1 MGEIDPKER
10 QKILKK
16 KRKIRNLR
24 KQQKRE
30 NNRKRKERK
39 IKLIKLGTLFRILN
53 LLDEKQEVM
62 LGFLEK
68 YLKLTITEKEK
79 LRVIGDKILS
89 ENKLNENKLNENK
102 LKSYDDLND
111 RKKMFYL
118 MIRKAALLEKLNI
131 HLEDPRIILGF
142 LNKYKDLTKE
152 EKLKLEERG
161 KKLFTPSEKKI
172 FGTTENEEA
181 TDKQKVEVLVY
192 LQNKKID
199 STKFL
204 KERYNTSIHGLKRIQ
219 AEEILNND

>member
-1 MGEIDPKER
+1 MGEIDPKEKK
-10 QKILKK
+10 KILKK
-16 KRKIRNLR
+16 KREIRNLR

-89 ENKLNENKLNENK
+89 ENKLKN
-102 LKSYDDLND
+102 YDDDLND

-161 KKLFTPSEKKI
+161 KELFAPSEKKTL
-172 FGTTENEEA
+172 GTTENEEA
-181 TDKQKVEVLVY
+181 TDKQKVEVLIY

-204 KERYNTSIHGLKRIQ
+204 KERYNTSIHGIKRFQ
-219 AEEILNND
+219 AEEILKDKV

>member
-1 MGEIDPKER
+1 MGEIDSKER

-16 KRKIRNLR
+16 KKEIRNLR
-24 KQQKRE
+24 KQQKKE

-79 LRVIGDKILS
+79 LRVIGDKIL
-89 ENKLNENKLNENK
+89 NENK
-102 LKSYDDLND
+102 LKSYDDDLND

-152 EKLKLEERG
+152 EKRKLEERG
-161 KKLFTPSEKKI
+161 KKLFTPSEKKTL
-172 FGTTENEEA
+172 GTTENEEA
-181 TDKQKVEVLVY
+181 TNKQKVEVLVY

-219 AEEILNND
+219 AEEILNNDW

>member
-1 MGEIDPKER
+1 MGEIDPKEKK
-10 QKILKK
+10 KILKK
-16 KRKIRNLR
+16 KREIRNLR

-53 LLDEKQEVM
+53 LLDEKQEVI
-62 LGFLEK
+62 LGFLER
-68 YLKLTITEKEK
+68 YLKLTVPEKEK

-89 ENKLNENKLNENK
+89 ENKL
-102 LKSYDDLND
+102 KSYDDDLND

-161 KKLFTPSEKKI
+161 KELFAPSEKKTL
-172 FGTTENEEA
+172 GTTENEEA

-204 KERYNTSIHGLKRIQ
+204 KERYNTSIHGLKKFQ
-219 AEEILNND
+219 AEEILNNDL

>member
-1 MGEIDPKER
+1 MGEIDSKER

-16 KRKIRNLR
+16 KKEIRNLR
-24 KQQKRE
+24 KQQKKE

-89 ENKLNENKLNENK
+89 ENKL
-102 LKSYDDLND
+102 KSYDDDLND

-131 HLEDPRIILGF
+131 HLKDPRIILGF
-142 LNKYKDLTKE
+142 LNKYKDLTKD

-161 KKLFTPSEKKI
+161 KELFTPSEKKTL
-172 FGTTENEEA
+172 GTTENEEA
-181 TDKQKVEVLVY
+181 TDKQKVEVLIY

-219 AEEILNND
+219 AEEIIKSLNKKAP

>member
-1 MGEIDPKER
+1 MGEIDPKEKK
-10 QKILKK
+10 KILKK
-16 KRKIRNLR
+16 KREIRNLR

-39 IKLIKLGTLFRILN
+39 IKLIKLGTLFHILD
-53 LLDEKQEVM
+53 LLDEKQEIM
-62 LGFLEK
+62 LGFLER
-68 YLKLTITEKEK
+68 YLKLTVPEKEK
-79 LRVIGDKILS
+79 LRVVGDKILS
-89 ENKLNENKLNENK
+89 ENKL
-102 LKSYDDLND
+102 KSYDDDLND

-152 EKLKLEERG
+152 EKLKLEEKG
-161 KKLFTPSEKKI
+161 KELFAPSEKKTL
-172 FGTTENEEA
+172 GTTENEEA
-181 TDKQKVEVLVY
+181 TDKQKVEVLIY

-204 KERYNTSIHGLKRIQ
+204 KERYNTSIHGIKRFQ
-219 AEEILNND
+219 AEEILKDKV

>member
-1 MGEIDPKER
+1 MGEIDPKEKK
-10 QKILKK
+10 KILKK
-16 KRKIRNLR
+16 KKEIRNLR

-39 IKLIKLGTLFRILN
+39 IKLIKLGTLFCILN

-89 ENKLNENKLNENK
+89 ENKL
-102 LKSYDDLND
+102 KSYDDDLND

-142 LNKYKDLTKE
+142 LDKYKDLTKE

-161 KKLFTPSEKKI
+161 KELFTPSEKKTL
-172 FGTTENEEA
+172 GTTENEEA

-204 KERYNTSIHGLKRIQ
+204 KERYNTSIHGLKRLQ
-219 AEEILNND
+219 AEEILNNDL

>member
-16 KRKIRNLR
+16 KREIRNLR
-24 KQQKRE
+24 KQQKKE

-62 LGFLEK
+62 LGFLEI
-68 YLKLTITEKEK
+68 YLKLTVPEKEK
-79 LRVIGDKILS
+79 LRVVGDKILS
-89 ENKLNENKLNENK
+89 ENKL
-102 LKSYDDLND
+102 KSYDDDLND

-142 LNKYKDLTKE
+142 LNKYKDLIKE

-161 KKLFTPSEKKI
+161 KELFTPSEKKTL
-172 FGTTENEEA
+172 GTTENEEA

-204 KERYNTSIHGLKRIQ
+204 KERYNISIHGLKRIQ
-219 AEEILNND
+219 AEEILNNDL

>member
-16 KRKIRNLR
+16 KREIRNLR

-62 LGFLEK
+62 LGFLER
-68 YLKLTITEKEK
+68 YLKLTIPEKEK
-79 LRVIGDKILS
+79 LRVVGDKILS
-89 ENKLNENKLNENK
+89 ENKLKN
-102 LKSYDDLND
+102 YDDDLNN

-142 LNKYKDLTKE
+142 LNKYKDLTKD

-161 KKLFTPSEKKI
+161 KELFTPSEKKTL
-172 FGTTENEEA
+172 GTTENEEA
-181 TDKQKVEVLVY
+181 TDKQKVEVLIY
-192 LQNKKID
+192 LKNKKID

-219 AEEILNND
+219 AEEILKV

>member
-16 KRKIRNLR
+16 KREIRNLR

-53 LLDEKQEVM
+53 LLDEKQEIM
-62 LGFLEK
+62 LGFLER
-68 YLKLTITEKEK
+68 YLKLTVPEKEK
-79 LRVIGDKILS
+79 LRVVGDKILS
-89 ENKLNENKLNENK
+89 ENKLKN
-102 LKSYDDLND
+102 YDDDLNN

-161 KKLFTPSEKKI
+161 KELFTPSEKKTL
-172 FGTTENEEA
+172 GTTENEEA
-181 TDKQKVEVLVY
+181 TDKQKVEVLIY
-192 LQNKKID
+192 LKNKKID

-219 AEEILNND
+219 AEEILKV

>member
-16 KRKIRNLR
+16 KREIRNLR

-62 LGFLEK
+62 LGFLER
-68 YLKLTITEKEK
+68 YLKLTIPEKEK
-79 LRVIGDKILS
+79 LRVVGDKILS
-89 ENKLNENKLNENK
+89 ENKL
-102 LKSYDDLND
+102 KSYDDDLND

-161 KKLFTPSEKKI
+161 KELFTPSEKKTL
-172 FGTTENEEA
+172 GTTENEEA
-181 TDKQKVEVLVY
+181 TDKQKVEVLIY
-192 LQNKKID
+192 LKNKKID

-219 AEEILNND
+219 AEEILKV

>member
-1 MGEIDPKER
+1 MGEIDSKER

-16 KRKIRNLR
+16 KREIRNLR
-24 KQQKRE
+24 KKQKRE
-30 NNRKRKERK
+30 NAKKRKERK
-39 IKLIKLGTLFRILN
+39 IKLIKLGTLFRILD
-53 LLDEKQEVM
+53 LLDEKQEIM
-62 LGFLEK
+62 LGFLER
-68 YLKLTITEKEK
+68 YLKLTMVEKEK

-89 ENKLNENKLNENK
+89 ENKL
-102 LKSYDDLND
+102 KSYDDDLND

-142 LNKYKDLTKE
+142 LNKYKDLTKD

-161 KKLFTPSEKKI
+161 KELFTPSEKKTL
-172 FGTTENEEA
+172 GTTENEEA

-204 KERYNTSIHGLKRIQ
+204 KERYNTSIHGIKRFQ
-219 AEEILNND
+219 AEEILKDKV

>member
-1 MGEIDPKER
+1 MGEIDSKER

-16 KRKIRNLR
+16 KREIRNLR
-24 KQQKRE
+24 KKQKRE
-30 NNRKRKERK
+30 NAKKRKERK

-62 LGFLEK
+62 LGFLEI
-68 YLKLTITEKEK
+68 YLKLTVPEKEK
-79 LRVIGDKILS
+79 LRVVGDKILS
-89 ENKLNENKLNENK
+89 ENKL
-102 LKSYDDLND
+102 KSYDDDLND

-142 LNKYKDLTKE
+142 INKYKDLTKD

-161 KKLFTPSEKKI
+161 KELFTPSEKKTL
-172 FGTTENEEA
+172 GTTENEEA

-219 AEEILNND
+219 AEEILKV

>member
-1 MGEIDPKER
+1 MGEIDSKER

-16 KRKIRNLR
+16 KREIRNLR
-24 KQQKRE
+24 KKQKRE
-30 NNRKRKERK
+30 NAKKRKERK

-62 LGFLEK
+62 LGFLEI
-68 YLKLTITEKEK
+68 YLKLTVPEKEK
-79 LRVIGDKILS
+79 LRVVGDKILS
-89 ENKLNENKLNENK
+89 ENKL
-102 LKSYDDLND
+102 KSYDDDLND

-142 LNKYKDLTKE
+142 LNKYKDLTKD

-161 KKLFTPSEKKI
+161 KELFTPSEKKTL
-172 FGTTENEEA
+172 GTTENEEA

-204 KERYNTSIHGLKRIQ
+204 KERYNTSIHGLKRLQ
-219 AEEILNND
+219 AEEILNNDL

>member
-1 MGEIDPKER
+1 MGEIDPKEKK
-10 QKILKK
+10 KILKK
-16 KRKIRNLR
+16 KKEIRNLR

-53 LLDEKQEVM
+53 LLDEKQEIM
-62 LGFLEK
+62 LGFLER
-68 YLKLTITEKEK
+68 YLKLTVPEKEK
-79 LRVIGDKILS
+79 LRIVGDKI
-89 ENKLNENKLNENK
+89 LNENK
-102 LKSYDDLND
+102 LKRYDDDLND

-118 MIRKAALLEKLNI
+118 MIRKSALLEKLNI

-161 KKLFTPSEKKI
+161 KELFAPSEKKTL
-172 FGTTENEEA
+172 GTTENEEA

-204 KERYNTSIHGLKRIQ
+204 KERYNTSIHGLKRLQ
-219 AEEILNND
+219 AEEILNNDL

>member
-16 KRKIRNLR
+16 KREIRNLR

-89 ENKLNENKLNENK
+89 ENKL
-102 LKSYDDLND
+102 KSYDDDLND

-142 LNKYKDLTKE
+142 LNKYKDLTKD

-161 KKLFTPSEKKI
+161 KELFTPSEKKTL
-172 FGTTENEEA
+172 GTTENEEA

-219 AEEILNND
+219 AEEILKV

>member
-1 MGEIDPKER
+1 MGEIDSKER

-16 KRKIRNLR
+16 KREIRNLR
-24 KQQKRE
+24 KKQKRE
-30 NNRKRKERK
+30 NAKKRKERK
-39 IKLIKLGTLFRILN
+39 IKLIKLGTLFRILD
-53 LLDEKQEVM
+53 LLDEKQEIM
-62 LGFLEK
+62 LGFLER
-68 YLKLTITEKEK
+68 YLKLTIPEKEK

-89 ENKLNENKLNENK
+89 ENKFKN
-102 LKSYDDLND
+102 YDDDLND

-142 LNKYKDLTKE
+142 LNKYKDLTKD

-161 KKLFTPSEKKI
+161 KELFTPSEKKTL
-172 FGTTENEEA
+172 GTTENEEA

-219 AEEILNND
+219 AEEILKV

>member
-16 KRKIRNLR
+16 KREIRNLR

-30 NNRKRKERK
+30 NARKRKERK
-39 IKLIKLGTLFRILN
+39 IKLIKLGTLFCILN

-89 ENKLNENKLNENK
+89 ENKF
-102 LKSYDDLND
+102 KSYDDDLND

-131 HLEDPRIILGF
+131 HLENPRIILGF

-161 KKLFTPSEKKI
+161 KELFTPSEKKTL
-172 FGTTENEEA
+172 GTTENEEA
-181 TDKQKVEVLVY
+181 TDKQKVEVLIY
-192 LQNKKID
+192 LKNKKID

-219 AEEILNND
+219 AEEILKV

>member
-1 MGEIDPKER
+1 MGEIDPKEKK
-10 QKILKK
+10 KILKK
-16 KRKIRNLR
+16 KREIRNLR

-89 ENKLNENKLNENK
+89 ENKL
-102 LKSYDDLND
+102 KSYDDDLND

-142 LNKYKDLTKE
+142 LNKYKDLIKE
-152 EKLKLEERG
+152 EKLKLEKRG
-161 KKLFTPSEKKI
+161 KELFAPSEKKTL
-172 FGTTENEEA
+172 GTTENEEA
-181 TDKQKVEVLVY
+181 TDKQKVEVLIY
-192 LQNKKID
+192 FQNKKID

-219 AEEILNND
+219 AEEILNNDL

>member
-1 MGEIDPKER
+1 MGEIDPKEKK
-10 QKILKK
+10 KILKK
-16 KRKIRNLR
+16 KREIRNLR

-53 LLDEKQEVM
+53 LLDEKQEIM
-62 LGFLEK
+62 LGFLER
-68 YLKLTITEKEK
+68 YLKLTVPEKEK

-89 ENKLNENKLNENK
+89 ENKL
-102 LKSYDDLND
+102 KSYDDDLND

-142 LNKYKDLTKE
+142 INEYKDLTKE

-161 KKLFTPSEKKI
+161 KELFAPSEKKTL
-172 FGTTENEEA
+172 GTTENEEA
-181 TDKQKVEVLVY
+181 TDKQKVEVLIY

-204 KERYNTSIHGLKRIQ
+204 KERYNTSIHGIKRFQ
-219 AEEILNND
+219 AEEILKYKV

>member
-62 LGFLEK
+62 LGFLER
-68 YLKLTITEKEK
+68 YLKLTIPEKEK
-79 LRVIGDKILS
+79 LRVVGDKILS
-89 ENKLNENKLNENK
+89 ENKLKN
-102 LKSYDDLND
+102 YDDDLNN

-161 KKLFTPSEKKI
+161 KELFTPSEKKTL
-172 FGTTENEEA
+172 GTTENEEA
-181 TDKQKVEVLVY
+181 TDKQKVEVLIY
-192 LQNKKID
+192 LKNKKID

-219 AEEILNND
+219 AEEILKV

>member
-16 KRKIRNLR
+16 KREIRNLR

-62 LGFLEK
+62 LGFLER
-68 YLKLTITEKEK
+68 YLKLTIPEKEK

-89 ENKLNENKLNENK
+89 ENR
-102 LKSYDDLND
+102 LKSYDDDLND

-152 EKLKLEERG
+152 EKIKLEERG
-161 KKLFTPSEKKI
+161 KKLFTPSEKKTL
-172 FGTTENEEA
+172 GTTENEEA

-219 AEEILNND
+219 AEEILNNDL

>member
-1 MGEIDPKER
+1 MGEIDSKER

-16 KRKIRNLR
+16 KREIRNLR

-89 ENKLNENKLNENK
+89 ENKL
-102 LKSYDDLND
+102 KSYDDDLND

-161 KKLFTPSEKKI
+161 KELFTPSEKKTL
-172 FGTTENEEA
+172 GTTENEEA
-181 TDKQKVEVLVY
+181 TDKQKVEVLIY

-204 KERYNTSIHGLKRIQ
+204 KERYNTSIHGLKRLQ
-219 AEEILNND
+219 AEEILNNDL

>member
-1 MGEIDPKER
+1 MGEIDSKER

-16 KRKIRNLR
+16 KREIRNLR
-24 KQQKRE
+24 KKQKRE
-30 NNRKRKERK
+30 NAKKRKERK
-39 IKLIKLGTLFRILN
+39 IKLIKLGTLFRILD
-53 LLDEKQEVM
+53 LLDEKQEIM
-62 LGFLEK
+62 LGFLER
-68 YLKLTITEKEK
+68 YLKLTMVEKEK

-89 ENKLNENKLNENK
+89 ENKL
-102 LKSYDDLND
+102 KSYDDDLND

-142 LNKYKDLTKE
+142 LNKYKDLTKD

-161 KKLFTPSEKKI
+161 KELFTPSEKKTL
-172 FGTTENEEA
+172 GTTENEEA

-219 AEEILNND
+219 AEEILKV

>member
-1 MGEIDPKER
+1 MGEIDSKER

-16 KRKIRNLR
+16 KREIRNLR
-24 KQQKRE
+24 KKQKRE

-53 LLDEKQEVM
+53 LLDEKQEVI
-62 LGFLEK
+62 LGFLER
-68 YLKLTITEKEK
+68 YLKLTVPEKEK
-79 LRVIGDKILS
+79 LRVVGDKILS
-89 ENKLNENKLNENK
+89 ENKL
-102 LKSYDDLND
+102 KSYDDDLND

-142 LNKYKDLTKE
+142 IDKYKDLTKE

-161 KKLFTPSEKKI
+161 KELLTPSEKKTL
-172 FGTTENEEA
+172 GTTENEEA

-192 LQNKKID
+192 LQNKRID

-204 KERYNTSIHGLKRIQ
+204 KERYNTSIHGLKKFQ
-219 AEEILNND
+219 AEEILNNDL

>member
-16 KRKIRNLR
+16 KREIRNLR

-62 LGFLEK
+62 LRFLER
-68 YLKLTITEKEK
+68 YLKLTVPEKEK

-89 ENKLNENKLNENK
+89 ENKL
-102 LKSYDDLND
+102 KSYDDDLND

-152 EKLKLEERG
+152 EKLKLEEKG
-161 KKLFTPSEKKI
+161 KELFAPSEKKTL
-172 FGTTENEEA
+172 GTTENEEA
-181 TDKQKVEVLVY
+181 TDKQKVEVLIY

-219 AEEILNND
+219 AEEILNNDL

>member
-1 MGEIDPKER
+1 MGEIDPKEKK
-10 QKILKK
+10 KILKK
-16 KRKIRNLR
+16 KREIRNLR

-53 LLDEKQEVM
+53 LLDEKQEIM
-62 LGFLEK
+62 LGFLER
-68 YLKLTITEKEK
+68 YLKLTVPEKEK
-79 LRVIGDKILS
+79 LRIVGDKI
-89 ENKLNENKLNENK
+89 LNENK
-102 LKSYDDLND
+102 LKRYDDDLND

-131 HLEDPRIILGF
+131 HLEDPRIILRF

-161 KKLFTPSEKKI
+161 KELFAPSEKKTL
-172 FGTTENEEA
+172 GTTENEEA
-181 TDKQKVEVLVY
+181 TDKQKVEVLIY

-219 AEEILNND
+219 AEEILNNDL

>member
-1 MGEIDPKER
+1 MGEIDPKEKK
-10 QKILKK
+10 KILKK
-16 KRKIRNLR
+16 KREIRNLR

-53 LLDEKQEVM
+53 LLDEKQEIM
-62 LGFLEK
+62 LGFLER
-68 YLKLTITEKEK
+68 YLKLTVPEKEK

-89 ENKLNENKLNENK
+89 ENKL
-102 LKSYDDLND
+102 KSYDDDLND

-118 MIRKAALLEKLNI
+118 MIRKEALLEKLNI

-142 LNKYKDLTKE
+142 LNKYKDLIKE
-152 EKLKLEERG
+152 EKLKLEKRG
-161 KKLFTPSEKKI
+161 KELFAPSEKKTL
-172 FGTTENEEA
+172 GTTENEEA

-204 KERYNTSIHGLKRIQ
+204 KERYNTSIHGIKRFQ
-219 AEEILNND
+219 AEEILKDKV

>member
-1 MGEIDPKER
+1 MGEIDSKER

-16 KRKIRNLR
+16 KREIRNLR
-24 KQQKRE
+24 KKQKRE
-30 NNRKRKERK
+30 NAKKRKERK
-39 IKLIKLGTLFRILN
+39 IKLIKLGTLFRILD
-53 LLDEKQEVM
+53 LLDEKQEIM
-62 LGFLEK
+62 LEFLER
-68 YLKLTITEKEK
+68 YLKLTMVEKEK

-89 ENKLNENKLNENK
+89 ENKL
-102 LKSYDDLND
+102 KSYDDDLND

-142 LNKYKDLTKE
+142 LNKYKDLTKD

-161 KKLFTPSEKKI
+161 KELFTPSEKKTL
-172 FGTTENEEA
+172 GTTENEEA

-204 KERYNTSIHGLKRIQ
+204 KERYNTSIHGLKRLQ
-219 AEEILNND
+219 AEEILNNDL

>member
-1 MGEIDPKER
+1 MGEIDPKEKK
-10 QKILKK
+10 KILKK
-16 KRKIRNLR
+16 KKEIRNLR

-30 NNRKRKERK
+30 NARKRKERK
-39 IKLIKLGTLFRILN
+39 IKLIKLGTLFRILD
-53 LLDEKQEVM
+53 LLDEKQEIM

-89 ENKLNENKLNENK
+89 ENKL
-102 LKSYDDLND
+102 KSYDDDLND

-142 LNKYKDLTKE
+142 LNKYKDLTKD

-161 KKLFTPSEKKI
+161 KELFTPSEKKTL
-172 FGTTENEEA
+172 GTTENEEA
-181 TDKQKVEVLVY
+181 TDKQKVEVLIY

-219 AEEILNND
+219 AEEIIKSLNKKAP

>member
-1 MGEIDPKER
+1 MGEIDSKER

-16 KRKIRNLR
+16 KREIRNLR
-24 KQQKRE
+24 KKQKRE
-30 NNRKRKERK
+30 NVKKRKERK
-39 IKLIKLGTLFRILN
+39 IKLIKLGTLFRILD
-53 LLDEKQEVM
+53 LLDEKQEIM
-62 LGFLEK
+62 LGFLER
-68 YLKLTITEKEK
+68 YLKLTMVEKEK

-89 ENKLNENKLNENK
+89 ENKL
-102 LKSYDDLND
+102 KSYDDDLND

-142 LNKYKDLTKE
+142 LNKYKDLTKD

-161 KKLFTPSEKKI
+161 KELFTPSEKKTL
-172 FGTTENEEA
+172 GTTENEEA

-204 KERYNTSIHGLKRIQ
+204 KERYNTSIHGLKRLQ
-219 AEEILNND
+219 AEEILNNDL

>member
-1 MGEIDPKER
+1 MGEIDSKER

-16 KRKIRNLR
+16 KKEIRNLR
-24 KQQKRE
+24 KQQKKE

-79 LRVIGDKILS
+79 LRVIGDKIL
-89 ENKLNENKLNENK
+89 NENK
-102 LKSYDDLND
+102 LKSYDDDLND

-152 EKLKLEERG
+152 EKRKLEERG
-161 KKLFTPSEKKI
+161 KKLFTPSEKKTL
-172 FGTTENEEA
+172 GTTENEEA
-181 TDKQKVEVLVY
+181 TNKQKVEVLVY

>member
-1 MGEIDPKER
+1 MGEIDPKEKK
-10 QKILKK
+10 KILKK
-16 KRKIRNLR
+16 KKEIRNLR

-39 IKLIKLGTLFRILN
+39 IKLIKLGTLFCILN

-89 ENKLNENKLNENK
+89 ENKL
-102 LKSYDDLND
+102 KSYDDDLND

-142 LNKYKDLTKE
+142 LNKYKDLIKE

-161 KKLFTPSEKKI
+161 KELFTPSEKKTL
-172 FGTTENEEA
+172 GTIENEEA

-204 KERYNTSIHGLKRIQ
+204 KERYNTSIHGLKKFQ
-219 AEEILNND
+219 AEEILNNDL

>member
-16 KRKIRNLR
+16 KREIRNLR

-30 NNRKRKERK
+30 NAKKRKERK

-62 LGFLEK
+62 LGFLEI
-68 YLKLTITEKEK
+68 YLKLTVPEKEK
-79 LRVIGDKILS
+79 LRVVGDKILS
-89 ENKLNENKLNENK
+89 ENKLKN
-102 LKSYDDLND
+102 YDDDLNN

-142 LNKYKDLTKE
+142 LDKYKDLTKE

-161 KKLFTPSEKKI
+161 KELFTPSEKKTL
-172 FGTTENEEA
+172 GTTENEEA
-181 TDKQKVEVLVY
+181 TDKQKVEVLIY
-192 LQNKKID
+192 LKNKKID

-219 AEEILNND
+219 AEEILKV

>member
-16 KRKIRNLR
+16 KREIRNLR

-39 IKLIKLGTLFRILN
+39 IKLIKLGTFFRILN

-62 LGFLEK
+62 LGFLER
-68 YLKLTITEKEK
+68 YLKLTIPEKEK
-79 LRVIGDKILS
+79 LRVVGDKILS
-89 ENKLNENKLNENK
+89 ENKLKN
-102 LKSYDDLND
+102 YDDDLNN

-118 MIRKAALLEKLNI
+118 MIRKAALLEKLNIEKLNI

-161 KKLFTPSEKKI
+161 KELFTPSEKKI
-172 FGTTENEEA
+172 LGTTENEEA
-181 TDKQKVEVLVY
+181 TDKQKVEVLIY

>member
-16 KRKIRNLR
+16 KREIRNLR

-89 ENKLNENKLNENK
+89 ENKL
-102 LKSYDDLND
+102 KSYDDDLND

-142 LNKYKDLTKE
+142 LNKYKNLIKE

-161 KKLFTPSEKKI
+161 KELFTPSEKKTLGI
-172 FGTTENEEA
+172 TENEEA

-192 LQNKKID
+192 LQNKRID

-204 KERYNTSIHGLKRIQ
+204 KERYNTSIHGLKSLQ
-219 AEEILNND
+219 AEEILNNDL

>member
-1 MGEIDPKER
+1 MGEIDPKEKK
-10 QKILKK
+10 KILKK
-16 KRKIRNLR
+16 KKEIRNLR

-39 IKLIKLGTLFRILN
+39 IKLIKLGTLFCILN

-89 ENKLNENKLNENK
+89 ENKLNENKL
-102 LKSYDDLND
+102 KSYDDDLND

-142 LNKYKDLTKE
+142 LDKYKDLTKE

-161 KKLFTPSEKKI
+161 KELFTPSEKKTL
-172 FGTTENEEA
+172 GTTENEEA

-204 KERYNTSIHGLKRIQ
+204 KERYNTSIHGLKKFQ
-219 AEEILNND
+219 AEEILNNDL

>member
-16 KRKIRNLR
+16 KREIRNLR

-30 NNRKRKERK
+30 NARKRKERK

-62 LGFLEK
+62 LRFLER
-68 YLKLTITEKEK
+68 YLKLTIPEKEK

-89 ENKLNENKLNENK
+89 ENKLKN
-102 LKSYDDLND
+102 YDDDLND

-152 EKLKLEERG
+152 EKLKLEDRG
-161 KKLFTPSEKKI
+161 KELFTPSEKKTL
-172 FGTTENEEA
+172 GTTENEEA

-204 KERYNTSIHGLKRIQ
+204 KERYNTSIHGLKRLQ
-219 AEEILNND
+219 AEEILNNYL

>member
-1 MGEIDPKER
+1 MGEIDPKEKK
-10 QKILKK
+10 KILKK
-16 KRKIRNLR
+16 KREIRNLR

-53 LLDEKQEVM
+53 LLDEKQEIM
-62 LGFLEK
+62 LGFLER
-68 YLKLTITEKEK
+68 YLKLTVPEKEK

-89 ENKLNENKLNENK
+89 ENKL
-102 LKSYDDLND
+102 KSYDDDLND

-142 LNKYKDLTKE
+142 INEYKDLTKE

-161 KKLFTPSEKKI
+161 KELFAPSEKKTL
-172 FGTTENEEA
+172 GTTENEEA
-181 TDKQKVEVLVY
+181 TDKQKVEVLIY

-204 KERYNTSIHGLKRIQ
+204 KERYNTSIHGLKKFQ
-219 AEEILNND
+219 AEEILNNDL

>member
-1 MGEIDPKER
+1 MGEIDSKEKK
-10 QKILKK
+10 KILKK
-16 KRKIRNLR
+16 KREIRNLR
-24 KQQKRE
+24 KKQKKE

-53 LLDEKQEVM
+53 LLDGKQEVM

-89 ENKLNENKLNENK
+89 ENKL
-102 LKSYDDLND
+102 KSYDDDLND

-161 KKLFTPSEKKI
+161 KELFTPSEKKTL
-172 FGTTENEEA
+172 GTTENEEA

-204 KERYNTSIHGLKRIQ
+204 KERYNTSIHGLKRLQ
-219 AEEILNND
+219 AEEILNNDL